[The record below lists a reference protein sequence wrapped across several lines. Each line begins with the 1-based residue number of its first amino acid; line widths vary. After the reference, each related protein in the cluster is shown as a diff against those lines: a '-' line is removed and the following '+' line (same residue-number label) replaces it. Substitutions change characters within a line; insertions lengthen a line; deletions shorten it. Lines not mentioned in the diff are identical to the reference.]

1 MKGSF
6 KVLDPELYRRG
17 QLFTALSRWACLLL
31 GLAALGL
38 LWRDPRADPVPALA
52 VGLGYGAFS
61 IGHLLISRRHPRSRA
76 LKIAHDVA
84 DALALGLGAWFTGA
98 MQSPVWLL
106 LYLHIAAVSVRGGL
120 RYALVMG
127 CLDAGIVGSLA
138 AFSTGD
144 SLVGFQ
150 ALSIFGTAFVGGT
163 TSSYLHQVRGRL
175 AEAYGELSQKN
186 QQLVAALSAHE
197 QGRREQ
203 EAAMALLRASEV
215 RYKRLLERMQDGVLI
230 IQEGRI
236 VYANAHFAGMLG
248 QAADSLLG
256 LEFGNLVP
264 PEDRQDLA
272 ERYRRWEESRAVSG
286 VLASRVVTR
295 TGELLHVA
303 VRAGS
308 VLFEGRRSVIA
319 TIRDT
324 TREREMEREIK
335 AHAARLAALNEIAN
349 AVNLSLTI
357 EDIFGVAADQV
368 RHLVAFD
375 RLTIALL
382 DAGDPSVEVVAVGAG
397 SKRQIAPFTR
407 DAVSWAF
414 RRPMAWCHGGEAP
427 PPHLVQGLMA
437 EAGILSVATV
447 PLLSKERVIGSMNLG
462 RFRATEFTPKDLSV
476 LEPVARHVA
485 IALDNARLLEAVRK
499 RGQEFESLLE
509 IGRGIVARLELGEL
523 LPLVTRSVN
532 RIMGTHS
539 CVLLLRRGELLHLG
553 ASEGVEPELVA
564 AFDRLAI
571 GESLSGWVAREGKP
585 LAIADM
591 RKEPRAKFA
600 DLTSR
605 YGYRSSLCVPLKLGA
620 DVLGTLEV
628 VTKEMRHFSPEE
640 QELMAAFAAQAA
652 VAIANARLFEQAHAH
667 LAQTEAANRQ
677 LEDLDRLRQQYLR
690 NVSHEF
696 RTPLTVIKG
705 YAQYLMDTGAENDAA
720 LRDVMRVVLES
731 SERLIDL
738 VDTLIEVSRIEQ
750 GGAEATLQVQRLDLR
765 DVVANSL
772 EPLRPLAARKKISLD
787 VDLPEQPLL
796 LHGDAGLLLQVVRK
810 LVDNALK
817 YSASGSRVVV
827 RGRGTELEELR
838 LEVEDA
844 GIGIL
849 PEHIPKIFEKFYT
862 VDGGLARCAGGTGVG
877 LYLVREIV
885 RLHKGAVEVTSRPG
899 QGSLFSVR
907 LPCQFQ
913 APLRQAALA

>member
-6 KVLDPELYRRG
+6 NLLDSELYRRG
-17 QLFTALSRWACLLL
+17 QLFTAMARWASLLL

-38 LWRDPRADPVPALA
+38 LWHDPRAQAVPALA

-61 IGHLLISRRHPRSRA
+61 AGHFLATRRHPRSKA
-76 LKIAHDVA
+76 LKIAHDVV
-84 DALALGLGAWFTGA
+84 DALALGFGAWFTGA
-98 MQSPVWLL
+98 MASPVWLL
-106 LYLHIAAVSVRGGL
+106 FYLHIAAVSVRGGL

-127 CLDAGIVGSLA
+127 CLDAGLVGLLA

-150 ALSIFGTAFVGGT
+150 ALSIFGTAFVGGI
-163 TSSYLHQVRGRL
+163 TSSYLHQVQKRL
-175 AEAYGELSQKN
+175 TDAYGELSEKN
-186 QQLVAALSAHE
+186 QQLVTTLSAHE
-197 QGRREQ
+197 LSRREQ
-203 EAAMALLRASEV
+203 EAAFHLLRASEV

-236 VYANAHFAGMLG
+236 VYANSHFAGMLG
-248 QAADSLLG
+248 EAADSLLG
-256 LEFGNLVP
+256 LEFGQFVP
-264 PEDRQDLA
+264 PEDRQALA
-272 ERYRRWEESRAVSG
+272 ERYRRWEESQAVSG
-286 VLASRVVTR
+286 VLESRVVTR
-295 TGELLHVA
+295 AGETLHVA
-303 VRAGS
+303 VHAGS
-308 VLFEGRRSVIA
+308 VEFEGRRSVIA
-319 TIRDT
+319 TIRDM
-324 TREREMEREIK
+324 TREREMEHEIK
-335 AHAARLAALNEIAN
+335 AHAARLTAVNEIAN

-357 EDIFGVAADQV
+357 EDIFGVAAHEV
-368 RHLVAFD
+368 RQLVGFD

-382 DAGDPSVEVVAVGAG
+382 DPQAPGVEVVAVGAG
-397 SKRQIAPFTR
+397 SQRQMAPFTR
-407 DAVSWAF
+407 EAVSWAF
-414 RRPMAWCHGGEAP
+414 RRPMSWCHGGEEP

-462 RFRATEFTPKDLSV
+462 RFRATPFTLQDLAV

-509 IGRGIVARLELGEL
+509 IGRGIVARLDLDEL

-539 CVLLLRRGELLHLG
+539 CVLLLRRGELLHHG
-553 ASEGVEPELVA
+553 AAEGVEPEMIA
-564 AFDRLAI
+564 AFDRLRI

-591 RKEPRAKFA
+591 RKEPRAKFV
-600 DLTSR
+600 DLTNR
-605 YGYRSSLCVPLKLGA
+605 YGYRSFLCVPLKLGG

-628 VTKEMRHFSPEE
+628 ITKELRHFSAEE

-652 VAIANARLFEQAHAH
+652 VAIANARLFEEAHTH
-667 LAQTEAANRQ
+667 LDQTEEANRR

-705 YAQYLMDTGAENDAA
+705 YAEYLMDTGVESDAA

-731 SERLIDL
+731 SERVIDL

-765 DVVANSL
+765 EIVSHSL
-772 EPLRPLAARKKISLD
+772 EPLRALAAKKQIGLD
-787 VDLPEQPLL
+787 VELPERPML
-796 LHGDAGLLLQVVRK
+796 LHGDGGLLLQVVRK

-827 RGRGTELEELR
+827 RGCETEEEDLR
-838 LEVEDA
+838 LEVEDS
-844 GIGIL
+844 GIGI
-849 PEHIPKIFEKFYT
+849 PSQHIPRIFEKFYT
-862 VDGGLARCAGGTGVG
+862 VDGGLARRAGGTGVG

-885 RLHKGAVEVTSRPG
+885 RLHKGAVEVTSLPG
-899 QGSLFSVR
+899 QGSVFCVR
-907 LPCQFQ
+907 LPRQFQ
-913 APLRQAALA
+913 APLHQASLV